1 MEFSIVSHQ
10 LSQTLFWSLIPMLF
24 ILTLLI
30 KIFLKL
36 NHQKTRISK
45 KFTLPPGPKPWP
57 IVGNIPEMLANRPTN
72 RWIQKIM
79 NDLNTEIACIRLG
92 NIHVILVSSPQIA
105 REFFIKQDAIFAS
118 RPISWSNE
126 YIGGFMTTALSPF
139 GDQWKKMKKI
149 ISNEIVSPLRHQ
161 WLHDK
166 RVKEADNLVRYV
178 YNQCKKNGG
187 LVNVRDVARQ
197 YSGNVIR
204 RLIFN
209 IRYFG
214 NGNEDGGPGLMEI
227 EYVEAVFTVLECLF
241 AFSVSDF
248 MPCLIGLDLD
258 GHKKKIKKA
267 CKTMKKYH
275 DPIIEERIQQW
286 KNGKKIK
293 KEDLLDV
300 LISLKDAHNNSLLT
314 QHEIESNVLDWTLAA
329 IDNPSNAV
337 EWGLAEMINQPE
349 LLKKAIEELDSVV
362 GKERLVQEYD
372 FPKLNY
378 VKACAKEAFR
388 LHPISDFLIPHVAM
402 KDTVV
407 ANYIIPKDSQ
417 VILRRQGIGLNP
429 RVWEEPLKF
438 KPERYLKENG
448 SNLSLADTSLD
459 TLIFS
464 TGRRGCSGILLGTSM
479 TIMLFARLL
488 HGFTWSVPP
497 NQSSIDLS
505 ESHGGTTKAKPLV
518 ALAKPRL
525 LPEAYRLY

>member
-1 MEFSIVSHQ
+1 MKLSIISHQ
-10 LSQTLFWSLIPMLF
+10 LSPTLFWCLILMLLVFTSLIKL
-24 ILTLLI
+24 
-30 KIFLKL
+30 FLKL
-36 NHQKTRISK
+36 NKKNIHTSR

-57 IVGNIPEMLANRPTN
+57 IFGNIPEMLANRPIF

-79 NDLNTEIACIRLG
+79 DDLNTEITCIRLG
-92 NIHVILVSSPQIA
+92 KVHVILVSSPEIA
-105 REFFIKQDAIFAS
+105 REVFIKQDAIFAS
-118 RPISWSNE
+118 RANSWSNA
-126 YIGGFMTTALSPF
+126 YITSGYLATIFTPF
-139 GDQWKKMKKI
+139 GKQWKKMKKL
-149 ISNEIVSPLRHQ
+149 IVKELVSSLRHK
-161 WLHDK
+161 WLHGK
-166 RVKEADNLVRYV
+166 RVEEADNLVRHV
-178 YNQCKKNGG
+178 YNQCNKNGG
-187 LVNVRDVARQ
+187 LVNVRDVSRQ

-209 IRYFG
+209 TRYFG
-214 NGNEDGGPGLMEI
+214 NGSEDGGPGLEEV
-227 EYVEAVFTVLECLF
+227 EYVEAIFTMLEHIF

-248 MPCLIGLDLD
+248 MPGLRGVNFD
-258 GHKKKIKKA
+258 GHENKIKKA
-267 CKTMKKYH
+267 CQIIRKYH

-286 KNGKKIK
+286 KNGKKTEE
-293 KEDLLDV
+293 EDLLDV
-300 LISLKDAHNNSLLT
+300 LISAKDAHNKFLLT
-314 QHEIESNVLDWTLAA
+314 EQEIKSCVLELVLAA
-329 IDNPSNAV
+329 VDNPSNAF
-337 EWGLAEMINQPE
+337 EWGLAEMMNQPE

-459 TLIFS
+459 TIIFS
-464 TGRRGCSGILLGTSM
+464 TGRRGCPGIMLGTSM
-479 TIMLFARLL
+479 TIMLFARFL

-497 NQSSIDLS
+497 KESSIDLS
-505 ESHGGTTKAKPLV
+505 ETHGGTTKAKSLV
-518 ALAKPRL
+518 AFVEPRL
-525 LPEAYRLY
+525 PPETYH